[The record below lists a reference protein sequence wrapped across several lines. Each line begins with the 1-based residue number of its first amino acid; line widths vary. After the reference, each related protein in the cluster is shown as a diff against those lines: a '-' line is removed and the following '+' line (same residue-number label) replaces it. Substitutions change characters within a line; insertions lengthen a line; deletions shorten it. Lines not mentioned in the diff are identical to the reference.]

1 MEDCKYKGTYKTE
14 FTVHRTGA
22 VSVGNARHGATTY
35 IARCLR
41 GIARDQ
47 LLEAVPISFLNP
59 PIAQDDHPV
68 DYEILVKRA
77 NDIRKKILNEGRDK
91 LTVGWEVKDVM
102 EYIKD
107 KYNINE
113 ILATDIEEALN
124 IIKRLKR

>member
-14 FTVHRTGA
+14 FTVYRTGA
-22 VSVGNARHGATTY
+22 VSVGNIRHGATTY

-41 GIARDQ
+41 GIARDK
-47 LLEAVPISFLNP
+47 ILNDSA
-59 PIAQDDHPV
+59 IKT

-113 ILATDIEEALN
+113 ILATDIEEVLN
-124 IIKRLKR
+124 IIKRLKG